1 MGDYNT
7 PELYSSQNI
16 QTEFTKE
23 YSTIGEKSL
32 KIISNST
39 GENCGY
45 LITTT
50 TYSGKTI
57 KLTADVKTTNST
69 WKLEFMG
76 DSNGWSGDSVSV
88 SPGKSSPS
96 ILFEVKVG
104 TTRVLL
110 RLKQSGGSIGDIIY
124 TDNWRLMIIQ

>member
-7 PELYSSQNI
+7 PDLYSSQNI

-45 LITTT
+45 LITSTA
-50 TYSGKTI
+50 YSGKTI
-57 KLTADVKTTNST
+57 KLTTDVKTTNST
-69 WKLEFMG
+69 WKLELIG
-76 DSNGWSGDSVSV
+76 DSNGWSGSAVNIS
-88 SPGKSSPS
+88 SGESSPS
-96 ILFEVKVG
+96 ILLEVKAG
-104 TTRVLL
+104 TTRLLL
-110 RLKQSGGSIGDIIY
+110 RLKQSGGSIGNIIY
-124 TDNWRLMIIQ
+124 TDNWCLEII

>member
-7 PELYSSQNI
+7 PDLYTSQNI

-45 LITTT
+45 LITSTA
-50 TYSGKTI
+50 YSGKTI
-57 KLTADVKTTNST
+57 KLTTDVKTTNST
-69 WKLEFMG
+69 WKLELIG
-76 DSNGWSGDSVSV
+76 DNNGWSGSTVNIS
-88 SPGKSSPS
+88 SGESSPS
-96 ILFEVKVG
+96 ILLEVKAG
-104 TTRVLL
+104 TTRLLL
-110 RLKQSGGSIGDIIY
+110 RLKQSGGSIGNIIY
-124 TDNWRLMIIQ
+124 TDNWCLEII